1 MVRNSKYGIGIHV
14 GTIVKITGSAV
25 PGFGHV
31 YNFGKCRTQAVVR
44 ARCTTKTLCLLY
56 IPRPSSPPQV
66 MLHLPLSY
74 SLSSMDIEIF
84 RDGLGFIKLGMC
96 VEEEKEKGGKILAK
110 RNGTMCVSQREQS

>member
-1 MVRNSKYGIGIHV
+1 
-14 GTIVKITGSAV
+14 
-25 PGFGHV
+25 
-31 YNFGKCRTQAVVR
+31 
-44 ARCTTKTLCLLY
+44 
-56 IPRPSSPPQV
+56 

-110 RNGTMCVSQREQS
+110 RNGTMCVSHTEGTELERG